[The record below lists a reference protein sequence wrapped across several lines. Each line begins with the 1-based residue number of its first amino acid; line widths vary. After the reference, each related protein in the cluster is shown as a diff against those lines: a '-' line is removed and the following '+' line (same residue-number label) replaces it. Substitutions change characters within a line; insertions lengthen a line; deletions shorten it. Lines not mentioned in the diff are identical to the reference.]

1 MKIAFKGDLKM
12 LVRNLEFLSIPKEF
26 AKVEINIYEDKS
38 IALVYIKNKGYSII
52 LKENDINESIFL
64 LKTNLTPNN
73 INESDKEDFINV
85 IKMLLDKVYMTADI
99 KEYEKQ
105 HQEHVFLKLM
115 DVLTEESNIEMISET
130 NSKLYTDIEKGF
142 MKLEL
147 DIMNNKI
154 DSLNEAIAKVS
165 NDLHTT
171 HQEIEDKDW
180 RNKLNNVL

>member
-1 MKIAFKGDLKM
+1 M
-12 LVRNLEFLSIPKEF
+12 LVRNLDFLSIPKEF
-26 AKVEINIYEDKS
+26 TKVEVNIYEDKS
-38 IALVYIKNKGYSII
+38 IALVYIENKGYSII

-73 INESDKEDFINV
+73 INEADKEDFINV
-85 IKMLLDKVYMTADI
+85 IKMLLDKVYMNADI

-115 DVLTEESNIEMISET
+115 DVLTEESEIEMISES

-165 NDLHTT
+165 SDLHTT
-171 HQEIEDKDW
+171 HQEMEDKDW
-180 RNKLNNVL
+180 RSKLNNVL

>member
-1 MKIAFKGDLKM
+1 M
-12 LVRNLEFLSIPKEF
+12 LVRNLDFLSIPKEF
-26 AKVEINIYEDKS
+26 TKVEVNIYEDKS
-38 IALVYIKNKGYSII
+38 IALVYVENKGYSII

-73 INESDKEDFINV
+73 INEADKEDFINV
-85 IKMLLDKVYMTADI
+85 IKMLLDKVYMNADI

-115 DVLTEESNIEMISET
+115 DVLTEESEIGMISES

-165 NDLHTT
+165 SDLHTT
-171 HQEIEDKDW
+171 HQEMEDKDW
-180 RNKLNNVL
+180 RSKLNNVL